1 MQYTDG
7 RPTPDIF
14 RLWSGITAVA
24 GAMERR
30 CWCVTSRIEI
40 FPNLYVLLVGPPSS
54 GKTQA
59 IMPAADFWNA
69 AKSLFVGANSLTS
82 AAFVDS
88 LMAADRKLVTPEG
101 LMEYHSLQIACGELG
116 VLVSQH
122 DLEFLSNLNDI
133 YDNPK
138 TYRQKRRHMNGGKEI
153 QIIKPQ
159 LTLLAGT
166 QPGFMSSLLPDEAW
180 SMGTMSRMIMIYG
193 HAAPIRPLF
202 GDHSPMTELHKKL
215 SAAMHRMTEVRGQ
228 FQWEPAVQ
236 VELEAWHLTRLA
248 PIPTHSKLTHY
259 NGRRIMHL
267 LKLCMVAAV
276 SRTRDELVIRIG
288 DFERARG
295 WLLSAERFMPDIFR
309 EMVLKSDHET
319 IMELHFFL
327 WGQYLRNG
335 KKSMH
340 ESLLYS
346 FLSNRAAVD
355 KIPRIIETAVRSD
368 VIVREAG
375 SIPMYYPKPKLD
387 TLIE

>member
-1 MQYTDG
+1 
-7 RPTPDIF
+7 
-14 RLWSGITAVA
+14 L
-24 GAMERR
+24 ERR
-30 CWCVTSRIEI
+30 VWCVTSRIEI
-40 FPNLYVLLVGPPSS
+40 YPNLYVLLVGPPSS

-59 IMPAADFWNA
+59 ISTTAELWNQS
-69 AKSLFVGANSLTS
+69 KNLFVAANSITS
-82 AAFVDS
+82 AAFIDS
-88 LMAADRKLVTPEG
+88 LAAADRKIIAPEG
-101 LMEYHSLQIACGELG
+101 LIEYHSLQIACGELG

-122 DLEFLSNLNDI
+122 DLEFLSNLNEI

-138 TYRQKRRHMNGGKEI
+138 VYRQKRRHMNGGKEI
-153 QIIKPQ
+153 QIIRPQ

-202 GDHSPMTELHKKL
+202 ATHDPMVVLGKKL
-215 SAAMHRMTEVRGQ
+215 TSEMHRMTEVRGM
-228 FQWEPAVQ
+228 FKWELAVQ
-236 VELEAWHLTRLA
+236 EELEAWHQVRLK
-248 PIPTHSKLTHY
+248 PVPTHSKLTHY

-276 SRTRDELVIRIG
+276 SRSRDELVIRIA
-288 DFERARG
+288 DFERARD

-335 KKSMH
+335 KKAMH
-340 ESLLYS
+340 ESVLYS

-368 VIVREAG
+368 VLVREAG
-375 SIPMYYPKPKLD
+375 TIPMYYPKAKTDL
-387 TLIE
+387 LIE